1 MQGTWNLH
9 PAPRRLAAV
18 RSALILLLALLLL
31 PAQGAALPGA
41 GPPCPE
47 AELDCAPIRPGAR
60 LVAPYDC
67 TLNFVFRDGEG
78 RLYVGTAGHCTDH
91 VGQRV
96 SARGAPDMGEVVYR
110 RAPGHADFALLR
122 IDVEDE
128 RLVSPRVCG
137 VGGPTD
143 AAPDVVAN
151 GTQAHVYGQAYGVRE
166 AGAARGRDGVLT
178 DWRDDVWKGL
188 FASSTGD
195 SGAPVLLATGEAA
208 GHLTM
213 LQGGF
218 AVFPARPPTTWF
230 PNFAGPR
237 LSHAMATAEAATGLD
252 LELMTAP
259 LATAEERAR
268 DVAATAF
275 VC

>member
-1 MQGTWNLH
+1 M
-9 PAPRRLAAV
+9 RLGP
-18 RSALILLLALLLL
+18 LLLLAFLLV
-31 PAQGAALPGA
+31 PAQGVALPTVEPA
-41 GPPCPE
+41 CPE
-47 AELDCAPIRPGAR
+47 AGLDCTPIRPGAR

-67 TLNFVFRDGEG
+67 TLNFVFRDAEG
-78 RLYVGTAGHCTDH
+78 RLYVGTAGHCTDA

-110 RAPGHADFALLR
+110 RAPGNADFALLR

-137 VGGPTD
+137 IGGPTGV
-143 AAPDVVAN
+143 APEVVAN
-151 GTQAHVYGQAYGVRE
+151 GTKAHLYGQAYGVRE
-166 AGAARGRDGVLT
+166 AFAARGRDGVLT
-178 DWRDDVWKGL
+178 DWRADVWKGV

-252 LELMTAP
+252 LELVTAP
-259 LATAEERAR
+259 LATDEERAR
-268 DVAATAF
+268 DVAAAAF
-275 VC
+275 AC